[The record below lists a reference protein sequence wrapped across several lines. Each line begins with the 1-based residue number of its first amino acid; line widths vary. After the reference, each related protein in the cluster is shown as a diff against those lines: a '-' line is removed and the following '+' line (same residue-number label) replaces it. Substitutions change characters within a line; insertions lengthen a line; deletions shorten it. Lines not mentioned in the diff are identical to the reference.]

1 MHTYLGCDEVTLL
14 ICWRRG
20 SNACWMIL
28 AHPSTVSWTGTRTG
42 GFLSSL
48 RTTASPQMLAYFL
61 PINHRME
68 FYRVG

>member
-28 AHPSTVSWTGTRTG
+28 ARPSTVSWTGTRPG